1 MPKTL
6 TPVSV
11 FPSSIPNFPLAGAG
25 EPVAI
30 GPLESAVQAV
40 LNRTEHLHTSRQ
52 VVETTGVR
60 RIQRV
65 VSLTALQNLAGMADG
80 DTVDVEG
87 YGRYRLYNPSALTA
101 DGLWILTATGGGRW
115 VHTAYLMRGASNA
128 WAMLDSGG
136 RLAQDVRDASI
147 LTQHIANQAVTSA
160 KLAPGSVVG
169 HLGYTPLNKA
179 GDIMTGPLNINN
191 ERLFNV
197 FVSQHDT
204 TVRYYYLGRIES
216 GSGILKI
223 NGILGGHTIG
233 QGRANVDLQ
242 FAFRDGFRAD
252 GYIMGTVDRADV
264 LVRDGGD
271 GWAYVYLVT
280 KQYALVNL
288 ELSSSH
294 IAQQITYD
302 GTYSTSAPSGT
313 TLYQLSDD
321 FTNNTHPNTLKM
333 NNGVLQAR
341 YDHANRF
348 SISEHAPQAVGIS
361 PGGITDLAIGRINV
375 PAGKSLYIR
384 RVRYMFLDPLRLR
397 IGTSQAVWTA
407 SNANMDADVNFAIFA
422 GSGTTDLSIV
432 VTNVGTSNQTLFYA
446 QGVWVEFEIR

>member
-6 TPVSV
+6 NPQNT
-11 FPSSIPNFPLAGAG
+11 FPTNIPNFPISGNN
-25 EPVAI
+25 EPIAI
-30 GPLESAVQAV
+30 EPLENAIQAV
-40 LNRTEHLHTSRQ
+40 LNRSENLHVRLSEA
-52 VVETTGVR
+52 ETQGVKRVRTVASLAALSAATGF
-60 RIQRV
+60 
-65 VSLTALQNLAGMADG
+65 NNG
-80 DTVDVEG
+80 DVCDVEG
-87 YGRYRLYNPSALTA
+87 YGRYRLYNPSGLTA
-101 DGLWILTATGGGRW
+101 DGLWVLNAAGGGRW
-115 VHTAYLMRGASNA
+115 VHTLRDMRGAGNGLA
-128 WAMLDSGG
+128 TLDSSQ

-197 FVSQHDT
+197 FVSQLDT
-204 TVRYYYLGRIES
+204 TVRYYYLGRISS
-216 GSGILKI
+216 GAGILKI

-233 QGRANVDLQ
+233 EGRANVDLQ

-252 GYIMGTVDRADV
+252 GYIMGTVDRAGV

-280 KQYALVNL
+280 KQFALVNL
-288 ELSSSH
+288 ELSAS
-294 IAQQITYD
+294 AGAQITYN

-321 FTNNTHPNTLKM
+321 FTNDTHPNTLKM
-333 NNGVLQAR
+333 NGGVLQAR

-361 PGGITDLAIGRINV
+361 PGGITDLARGRINV

-384 RVRYMFLDPLRLR
+384 RVRYRFLDPLRLR

-407 SNANMDADVNFAIFA
+407 SNADMDADVNFAIFA

>member
-169 HLGYTPLNKA
+169 HLGYTPVNKA
-179 GDIMTGPLNINN
+179 GDTMTGALSLP
-191 ERLFNV
+191 NV
-197 FVSQHDT
+197 VT
-204 TVRYYYLGRIES
+204 TVGTNEFGIRHIELRTSSLRWGMGLGANES
-216 GSGILKI
+216 GSNSG
-223 NGILGGHTIG
+223 
-233 QGRANVDLQ
+233 ANFFLWSYDDAGNYL
-242 FAFRDGFRAD
+242 RDVFRAE
-252 GYIMGTVDRADV
+252 
-264 LVRDGGD
+264 RD
-271 GWAYVYLVT
+271 
-280 KQYALVNL
+280 
-288 ELSSSH
+288 
-294 IAQQITYD
+294 
-302 GTYSTSAPSGT
+302 SGRVVFNEI
-313 TLYQLSDD
+313 S
-321 FTNNTHPNTLKM
+321 
-333 NNGVLQAR
+333 GR
-341 YDHANRF
+341 YDHQNRF
-348 SISEHAPQAVGIS
+348 VVQ
-361 PGGITDLAIGRINV
+361 TTWRIANHVLSANTAQVMAGTNV
-375 PAGKSLYIR
+375 TLPAGRSL
-384 RVRYMFLDPLRLR
+384 FLRRLR
-397 IGTSQAVWTA
+397 FWFIDSRLRAR
-407 SNANMDADVNFAIFA
+407 I
-422 GSGTTDLSIV
+422 
-432 VTNVGTSNQTLFYA
+432 VGTSTYTSSTNWGEIALDVQIAGPSSGDFHIGLQVFSSGGNGTVQA
-446 QGVWVEFEIR
+446 QDHVWAEFEIR

>member
-87 YGRYRLYNPSALTA
+87 YGRYRLYNPSGLTA
-101 DGLWILTATGGGRW
+101 DGLWVLNAAGGGRW
-115 VHTAYLMRGASNA
+115 VHTLRDMRGAGNGLA
-128 WAMLDSGG
+128 TLDSSQ

-179 GDIMTGPLNINN
+179 GDTMMGELSLP
-191 ERLFNV
+191 NV
-197 FVSQHDT
+197 VT
-204 TVRYYYLGRIES
+204 TVGTNGFGIRHIELRTSSLRWGMGLGANES
-216 GSGILKI
+216 GSNSGANFFLWRYDDAG
-223 NGILGGHTIG
+223 NFLGE
-233 QGRANVDLQ
+233 
-242 FAFRDGFRAD
+242 AFRAER
-252 GYIMGTVDRADV
+252 
-264 LVRDGGD
+264 
-271 GWAYVYLVT
+271 
-280 KQYALVNL
+280 N
-288 ELSSSH
+288 
-294 IAQQITYD
+294 
-302 GTYSTSAPSGT
+302 SGRVVFNEI
-313 TLYQLSDD
+313 S
-321 FTNNTHPNTLKM
+321 
-333 NNGVLQAR
+333 GR
-341 YDHANRF
+341 YDHQNRF
-348 SISEHAPQAVGIS
+348 VVSAFAGQGIAVSGNS
-361 PGGITDLAIGRINV
+361 FTVLGGIFVTVPSGR
-375 PAGKSLYIR
+375 SLYVR
-384 RVRYMFLDPLRLR
+384 RVRAHFTGDFRAR
-397 IGTSQAVWTA
+397 VAAITGSVWVAGQAA
-407 SNANMDADVNFAIFA
+407 LDADINQNVLA
-422 GSGTTDLSIV
+422 GPASQLVYVGADNVSGS
-432 VTNVGTSNQTLFYA
+432 SQTVQ
-446 QGVWVEFEIR
+446 QGHGAMIELEIR